1 MLLTGQAFKV
11 VIVMI
16 PISLNE
22 ETEARANNFKKVI

>member
-1 MLLTGQAFKV
+1 MLLTGQVFKV

-22 ETEARANNFKKVI
+22 KTEAQANNFKKVI